1 MYQYEYFS
9 IEEKSFSH
17 EAVAPLMENTKPLEQ
32 VKKND
37 NRKRHRPINGGETG
51 DRWGGLCGKVVSSPS
66 RLLCGTLQ
74 GLKLCP
80 GKERTGIIGTNER
93 LRFIFL

>member
-51 DRWGGLCGKVVSSPS
+51 DCWGGEGGACVRKLFQAPLGCCAVPCRSQTLS
-66 RLLCGTLQ
+66 R
-74 GLKLCP
+74 
-80 GKERTGIIGTNER
+80 ERENR
-93 LRFIFL
+93 NNRD

>member
-51 DRWGGLCGKVVSSPS
+51 DCWGGEGGGLCAKVVSSPS

-74 GLKLCP
+74 VSNFVQ
-80 GKERTGIIGTNER
+80 GKREQE
-93 LRFIFL
+93 

>member
-1 MYQYEYFS
+1 MYQCEYFP

-17 EAVAPLMENTKPLEQ
+17 EAVAPLMENTKTLEQ

-51 DRWGGLCGKVVSSPS
+51 GCWGALVCESCFKPLSAVMPYLAGSQ
-66 RLLCGTLQ
+66 T
-74 GLKLCP
+74 CP
-80 GKERTGIIGTNER
+80 GKKREQE
-93 LRFIFL
+93 